1 MSTLTKHV
9 RVNVERR
16 TMDQPGNLHA
26 DRLDLK
32 AARATKNSTELS
44 KMFLAKPQ
52 VVLPENGPSV
62 DAL

>member
-1 MSTLTKHV
+1 
-9 RVNVERR
+9 
-16 TMDQPGNLHA
+16 MDQPGNLHA